1 MWPLGRTCR
10 QEDAPRRRAPALWS
24 GDGVQG
30 QRPSAPWREGR
41 AAPAGGRLPLHEG
54 DYGPGLSPR
63 PAGRLALLSSHHERD
78 WKSLSVPSPPPCL
91 ISQKALSYFLAT
103 AAGVSLG
110 PALLTHRTGR
120 EAHRAGP
127 WALEGRRRSRR
138 RPGTSPLCSV
148 QGAAVCADH
157 AVCVCADR
165 GVCVLT
171 VVCVCADRGMC
182 VC

>member
-54 DYGPGLSPR
+54 DCGPGLSPR

-171 VVCVCADRGMC
+171 VVCVSIVDAQ
-182 VC
+182 